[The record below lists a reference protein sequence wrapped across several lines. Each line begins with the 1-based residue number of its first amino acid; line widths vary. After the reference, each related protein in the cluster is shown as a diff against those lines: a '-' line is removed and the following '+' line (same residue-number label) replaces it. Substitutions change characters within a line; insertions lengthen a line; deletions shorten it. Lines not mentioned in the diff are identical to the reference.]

1 MENEKLQIN
10 LAPGMGHAEVILREG
25 KAPELPPVLDPININ
40 IKGSLGAV
48 SEYLAK
54 RVNTG
59 EFEQKEC
66 HILVDREYMTI
77 DLVVNEKDPYKIG
90 NISGKLEIHP
100 KFDEFGINH
109 QKVWSPAELGMYI
122 KMNRACFEDRNTNMQ
137 LVSTLLNFTAT
148 VNNKIERAIQENG
161 NRTDNFSQIVN
172 SNLPASFMVHLPILK
187 GYPPVSVEVETIAK
201 IDGRNVVFVLI
212 SPGAAEVVELT
223 KNDAIDKELEKIR
236 NIAPEIAIIE
246 V

>member
-1 MENEKLQIN
+1 MEKEKLHIN
-10 LAPGMGHAEVILREG
+10 VTPGMGPAEVILREG
-25 KAPELPPVLDPININ
+25 KAPELPPVLKPINID

-48 SEYLAK
+48 AEYLAK

-100 KFDEFGINH
+100 KFNEFGINSTR
-109 QKVWSPAELGMYI
+109 VWSPTDLGMFI
-122 KMNRACFEDRNTNMQ
+122 KMNRACFEDRGANMT

-148 VNNKIERAIQENG
+148 VNNKIDRAIQENG
-161 NRTDNFSQIVN
+161 SRTDNFSQIVN
-172 SNLPASFMVHLPILK
+172 SNLPASFMVYLPVIK

-201 IDGRNVVFVLI
+201 IDGKNVMFVLI
-212 SPGAAEVVELT
+212 SPGAAEIVELT